1 MLGCVRDPS
10 DNMVAVVDT
19 YNPVPRYAPNILD
32 TNQDGVCIYNTQFS
46 NGRLICS

>member
-1 MLGCVRDPS
+1 MLGCVHNSS

-19 YNPVPRYAPNILD
+19 YNPVPRYAANILD
-32 TNQDGVCIYNTQFS
+32 TNQDGVCVYNTQFS